1 MQSLLRSDGM
11 TTTLVYSKKYLE
23 HKPEEGHPERPE
35 RLKAIVNAL
44 KREKLWETPK
54 VKVVEPR
61 PAKREDI
68 ELVHDPNHIE
78 LVERLSKSE
87 TPLDGDTPV
96 RKNTYELALLAA
108 GGTIDAGRLV
118 LSGDTNAFALIRPP
132 GHHAMKARGGGF
144 CYFNNLA
151 VMIERLKREFKLR
164 RIFVLDFDA
173 HHGNG
178 IQDIFYND
186 PSVLY
191 MSLHQDPLTIYP
203 GTGFIEEVGSGEGE
217 GYTVNVPLPLG
228 SGDVEYMG
236 AMKEIFVPL
245 TEQFEPE
252 LFAVS
257 AGFDAYV
264 DDPLTQLRLSTL
276 AYGWLTRFV
285 VEQAEG
291 LCKGRVVFALEGGYM
306 LDGLVAGVVNVVKNL
321 TGEKT
326 SIDTEPRCPSI
337 IDELKSVLASYWKI

>member
-1 MQSLLRSDGM
+1 M
-11 TTTLVYSKKYLE
+11 TTALVYSEKYLE
-23 HKPEEGHPERPE
+23 HNPGEGHPERPE
-35 RLKAIVNAL
+35 RLKVIVNAL
-44 KREKLWETPK
+44 KRAKLWGTPK

-61 PAKREDI
+61 PTNRETI
-68 ELVHDPNHIE
+68 ELVHNPNYIE
-78 LVERLSKSE
+78 LVERLSRSE

-108 GGTIDAGRLV
+108 GGTIDAGRVV
-118 LSGDTNAFALIRPP
+118 LSGDALNAFALIRPP
-132 GHHAMKARGGGF
+132 GHHATQTRGGGF

-151 VMIERLKREFKLR
+151 VMIERLKREFKLK

-178 IQDIFYND
+178 TQDIFYDD

-191 MSLHQDPLTIYP
+191 MSLHQDPLTLYP
-203 GTGFIEEVGSGEGE
+203 GTGFINEVGSGKGE
-217 GYTVNVPLPLG
+217 GYTINMPLPPG
-228 SGDVEYMG
+228 SGDAEYMG

-245 TEQFEPE
+245 TEQFKPE

-264 DDPLTQLRLSTL
+264 DDPLTQLQLSKL

-285 VEQAEG
+285 VEQAER
-291 LCKGRVVFALEGGYM
+291 LCKGKVVFVLEGGYM
-306 LDGLVAGVVNVVKNL
+306 VDALAEGVVNVVKNL

-326 SIDTEPRCPSI
+326 PIDTEPRCPSV
-337 IDELKSVLASYWKI
+337 IDELKSVLASYWKL

>member
-1 MQSLLRSDGM
+1 M
-11 TTTLVYSKKYLE
+11 TTALVYSKKYLE
-23 HKPEEGHPERPE
+23 HNPGEGHPERPE
-35 RLKAIVNAL
+35 RLKVIVNAL
-44 KREKLWETPK
+44 KRAKLWETPK
-54 VKVVEPR
+54 IKVVEPR
-61 PAKREDI
+61 PTNLETL
-68 ELVHDPNHIE
+68 ELIHDLGYIE

-108 GGTIDAGRLV
+108 GGAIDAGRVV
-118 LSGDTNAFALIRPP
+118 LSEDAMNAFALIRPP
-132 GHHAMKARGGGF
+132 GHHATQTRGGGF

-151 VMIERLKREFKLR
+151 VMIERLKREFKLK

-178 IQDIFYND
+178 THDIFYDD

-191 MSLHQDPLTIYP
+191 MSLHQDPLTLYP
-203 GTGFIEEVGSGEGE
+203 GTGFIDEVGSGEGE
-217 GYTVNVPLPLG
+217 GYTINVPLPPG
-228 SGDVEYMG
+228 SGDAEYMG
-236 AMKEIFVPL
+236 TMKEIFVPL
-245 TEQFEPE
+245 TEQFKPE

-264 DDPLTQLRLSTL
+264 DDPLTKLRLSTL

-285 VEQAEG
+285 VEQAER
-291 LCKGRVVFALEGGYM
+291 LCKGRVVFALEGGYVVDA
-306 LDGLVAGVVNVVKNL
+306 LAEGVVNVVKNL

-326 SIDTEPRCPSI
+326 LIDMEPRCPSV
-337 IDELKSVLASYWKI
+337 IDELKSVLASYWKL